1 MRLTF
6 LLPILLLPFLIVL
19 AACAGDGD
27 GGGQKESVLIEDVE
41 AISLQIGDMPMDFV
55 EVESS
60 ATHVTDS
67 ESCAGAEGAEL
78 DECLSNLKK
87 WGRTDGYQ
95 VEYVS
100 SDPTAFYNGTY
111 DVFSAVSI
119 YQDQA
124 GAIAAF
130 RDGKKRL
137 QEELAQLED
146 SKLVEIP
153 TVGEE
158 SVAFVATTSQ
168 EVSGREIPVSL
179 NVVDFRRGNVLAR
192 IGTTAPTALASVDDA
207 LTLAQVIDGRILRVA
222 GLVTPTAAS
231 PTAAS
236 PSASPSATP

>member
-1 MRLTF
+1 MRLPF
-6 LLPILLLPFLIVL
+6 LLTILLLPFLILL
-19 AACAGDGD
+19 AACASDGD
-27 GGGQKESVLIEDVE
+27 GGGQEQSVLIEDVE
-41 AISLQIGDMPMDFV
+41 AITLQIGDMPMDFV

-60 ATHVTDS
+60 ATHITDS

-78 DECLSNLKK
+78 DECLSHLKE

-100 SDPTAFYNGTY
+100 NDPTAFYSGTY

-119 YQDQA
+119 YQDQE

-130 RDGKKRL
+130 RDGKERL
-137 QEELAQLED
+137 QKELAQLED
-146 SKLVEIP
+146 SNLVEIP

-158 SVAFVATTSQ
+158 SVAFVTVTSQ
-168 EVSGREIPVSL
+168 EVGGRDIPVSL

-207 LTLAQVIDGRILRVA
+207 LSLAQVMDGRILRVA
-222 GLVTPTAAS
+222 GLIS
-231 PTAAS
+231 PTAS
-236 PSASPSATP
+236 PSASATASP

>member
-1 MRLTF
+1 
-6 LLPILLLPFLIVL
+6 
-19 AACAGDGD
+19 
-27 GGGQKESVLIEDVE
+27 
-41 AISLQIGDMPMDFV
+41 
-55 EVESS
+55 
-60 ATHVTDS
+60 
-67 ESCAGAEGAEL
+67 
-78 DECLSNLKK
+78 LSNLKE

-100 SDPTAFYNGTY
+100 SDPTAFYSGTY

-119 YQDQA
+119 YQDQE

-130 RDGKKRL
+130 RDGKDRL

-146 SKLVEIP
+146 SNLVEIP

-168 EVSGREIPVSL
+168 EVSGRDIPVSL

-207 LTLAQVIDGRILRVA
+207 LSLAQVMDGRILRVA
-222 GLVTPTAAS
+222 GLITPTAAS
-231 PTAAS
+231 PTA
-236 PSASPSATP
+236 TP